1 MHNHIHFIVIMD
13 RLPESLLRP
22 AARASQHGLDT
33 VIVKAGKGERTQLF
47 KIHKNLLC
55 QCSNFFKSAF
65 NGQFIESGTSYLELT
80 AVDPLT
86 FEVLYQWL
94 YTGSVSYIVDFA
106 ADSDDVDI
114 DVLSLRVFTMAHQYM
129 IDSLQKISYR
139 CFCIYFD
146 DFRRV
151 VPTTV
156 CVNELYNSDLPTNL
170 VDMLK
175 SYLVLHCA
183 YWITHDSCNCWEWQT
198 ILEIPH
204 FGAEIAWELTKRGS
218 KDYVGVQSHPKY
230 NIKFANHNGHVF
242 IKKDVDDETPLREPK
257 SSDGEEFPEWYSPTS
272 EVGEAKKED
281 AETASND

>member
-1 MHNHIHFIVIMD
+1 MHNNNRFIVTMD
-13 RLPESLLRP
+13 SLPESLLRP
-22 AARASQHGLDT
+22 AARASEHGLDT
-33 VIVKAGKGERTQLF
+33 VTVKAGKGERTQLF

-55 QCSNFFKSAF
+55 QSSNLFKSAF
-65 NGQFIESGTSYLELT
+65 NGQFIESGTSYLELA

-94 YTGSVSYIVDFA
+94 YTGSLSYIVDFA
-106 ADSDDVDI
+106 AESDEIDI

-139 CFCIYFD
+139 WLCIYFD

-151 VPTTV
+151 VPTTA

-183 YWITHDSCNCWEWQT
+183 YWITHDSCNCWEWET
-198 ILEIPH
+198 ILKIPY
-204 FGAEIAWELTKRGS
+204 FSADVAWELTKRGS
-218 KDYVGVQSHPKY
+218 KHYVGVQSHPKY
-230 NIKFANHNGHVF
+230 NAKFANHNGHVF
-242 IKKDVDDETPLREPK
+242 IKKDVDDEIVLREPK
-257 SSDGEEFPEWYSPTS
+257 TSDEERFPEWYSPTS
-272 EVGEAKKED
+272 QVGEAKMED
-281 AETASND
+281 AEAASDD